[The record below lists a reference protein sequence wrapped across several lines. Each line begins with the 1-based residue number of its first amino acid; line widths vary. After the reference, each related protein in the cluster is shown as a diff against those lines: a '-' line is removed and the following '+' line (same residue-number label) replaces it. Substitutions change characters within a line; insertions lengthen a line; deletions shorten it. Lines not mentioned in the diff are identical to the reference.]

1 MEIAI
6 SIAAL
11 IVGCIIGWLAQK
23 SRQQALI
30 TKNEM
35 LTKQA
40 DETKDEA
47 QRQLAAVKEEAE
59 RRLESAKAEAQQNM
73 NNAKAEAQQQLDIA
87 KREASERLEAT
98 KAEAQQQLEATKKEA
113 SEQLAKTKAE
123 AQQQLEATKKE
134 ASEQLAKTK
143 AEAQQQLETL
153 KKEASEQLARTKA
166 EAQQQLEATKKEAS
180 EQLARTKAEAQ
191 QQLEAVKKEA
201 SEQLEATKKEASD
214 LLAKT
219 KAEAEA
225 QQQKALAEKDAAW
238 NDIMKGQEQRFNE
251 TMARMSEQM
260 KNATADMLKDR
271 QKEFADS
278 SNQQLGQIVNPLRET
293 IDKMKQTMAD
303 TTLKQT
309 EMSSVL
315 KDNIERSMQQAMAA
329 KKSAEELANALKHG
343 SKVQGDWGEAVL
355 DELLTSQGLVRGI
368 HYDTQAVIRDAQG
381 NTVHTDDGATLRPD
395 VILHLDQRREV
406 IIDSKVSLTAF
417 LDYANADNEADRQR
431 FLKTHIDS
439 LQKHVKELSTKD
451 YSAYVQPP
459 KVRMDYVIMFVPHT
473 GALWTALNAQPDLWR
488 KAMEQNVFIA
498 DEQTLFA
505 ALRIIS
511 LTWTQIRQAEN
522 HEQVYRLA
530 NEMLDRVGQFMKKY
544 TAIGK
549 ALKTATTA
557 YDDAERK
564 LQPSGQSILQTCA
577 KLQKLG
583 AKQSDK
589 NPLPQ
594 LIDIDEVAALTPPAE
609 DKDDN

>member
-40 DETKDEA
+40 DEIKDEA

-73 NNAKAEAQQQLDIA
+73 NNAKAEAQQRLDIA

-123 AQQQLEATKKE
+123 AQQQLEALKKETSEQLETTKKE
-134 ASEQLAKTK
+134 AG
-143 AEAQQQLETL
+143 
-153 KKEASEQLARTKA
+153 
-166 EAQQQLEATKKEAS
+166 
-180 EQLARTKAEAQ
+180 
-191 QQLEAVKKEA
+191 
-201 SEQLEATKKEASD
+201 D

-219 KAEAEA
+219 KAEADA

-594 LIDIDEVAALTPPAE
+594 LIDIDEVAALVQPA
-609 DKDDN
+609 DDQDDN

>member
-123 AQQQLEATKKE
+123 AQQQLE
-134 ASEQLAKTK
+134 
-143 AEAQQQLETL
+143 TL
-153 KKEASEQLARTKA
+153 
-166 EAQQQLEATKKEAS
+166 KKEAS

-431 FLKTHIDS
+431 FLKIHIDS

-594 LIDIDEVAALTPPAE
+594 LIDIDEVAALAPPA
-609 DKDDN
+609 DDQDDN

>member
-40 DETKDEA
+40 DDTKDEA

-59 RRLESAKAEAQQNM
+59 RRLESAKTEAQQNM
-73 NNAKAEAQQQLDIA
+73 NNAKAEAQQRLDIA

-98 KAEAQQQLEATKKEA
+98 KAEAQQQLEVTKKEA
-113 SEQLAKTKAE
+113 SEQLAK
-123 AQQQLEATKKE
+123 
-134 ASEQLAKTK
+134 
-143 AEAQQQLETL
+143 
-153 KKEASEQLARTKA
+153 
-166 EAQQQLEATKKEAS
+166 
-180 EQLARTKAEAQ
+180 TKAEAQ

-594 LIDIDEVAALTPPAE
+594 LIDIDEVAALVQPSD

>member
-113 SEQLAKTKAE
+113 SEQL
-123 AQQQLEATKKE
+123 EATKKE
-134 ASEQLAKTK
+134 ASELLAK
-143 AEAQQQLETL
+143 
-153 KKEASEQLARTKA
+153 
-166 EAQQQLEATKKEAS
+166 
-180 EQLARTKAEAQ
+180 TKAEAQ

-594 LIDIDEVAALTPPAE
+594 LIDIDEVAALAPPA
-609 DKDDN
+609 DDQDDN

>member
-6 SIAAL
+6 NIVAL

-47 QRQLAAVKEEAE
+47 QRQLAVVKEEAE
-59 RRLESAKAEAQQNM
+59 LRLESTKAEAQQNM

-98 KAEAQQQLEATKKEA
+98 KAEAQQQLETLKKEA
-113 SEQLAKTKAE
+113 SE
-123 AQQQLEATKKE
+123 QLEATKKE

-143 AEAQQQLETL
+143 AEAQQQLE
-153 KKEASEQLARTKA
+153 
-166 EAQQQLEATKKEAS
+166 
-180 EQLARTKAEAQ
+180 
-191 QQLEAVKKEA
+191 AVKKEA
-201 SEQLEATKKEASD
+201 SEQLETTKKEAGD

-594 LIDIDEVAALTPPAE
+594 LIDIDEVAALAPPA
-609 DKDDN
+609 DDQDDN

>member
-30 TKNEM
+30 TQNEM
-35 LTKQA
+35 LAKQA
-40 DETKDEA
+40 DETKNEA

-59 RRLESAKAEAQQNM
+59 RRMESAKAEAQQNM
-73 NNAKAEAQQQLDIA
+73 NNAKAEAQQQLDIT
-87 KREASERLEAT
+87 KREANERLDAA
-98 KAEAQQQLEATKKEA
+98 KAEAQQQLEAAKKEA
-113 SEQLAKTKAE
+113 NE
-123 AQQQLEATKKE
+123 QLEATKKE

-153 KKEASEQLARTKA
+153 KKEAN
-166 EAQQQLEATKKEAS
+166 
-180 EQLARTKAEAQ
+180 
-191 QQLEAVKKEA
+191 
-201 SEQLEATKKEASD
+201 EQLEATKKEASD

-251 TMARMSEQM
+251 TMTRMSEQM

-594 LIDIDEVAALTPPAE
+594 LIDIDEVAALAQPAE
-609 DKDDN
+609 DQDNN

>member
-113 SEQLAKTKAE
+113 SEQLAK
-123 AQQQLEATKKE
+123 
-134 ASEQLAKTK
+134 
-143 AEAQQQLETL
+143 
-153 KKEASEQLARTKA
+153 
-166 EAQQQLEATKKEAS
+166 
-180 EQLARTKAEAQ
+180 TKAEAQ

-473 GALWTALNAQPDLWR
+473 GALWTALNTQPDLWR

-549 ALKTATTA
+549 ALKSATTA

-594 LIDIDEVAALTPPAE
+594 LIDIDEVAALAPPAE
-609 DKDDN
+609 DQDDN

>member
-30 TKNEM
+30 TQNEM

-98 KAEAQQQLEATKKEA
+98 KAEAQKQLEATKKEA
-113 SEQLAKTKAE
+113 SELLAK
-123 AQQQLEATKKE
+123 
-134 ASEQLAKTK
+134 
-143 AEAQQQLETL
+143 
-153 KKEASEQLARTKA
+153 
-166 EAQQQLEATKKEAS
+166 
-180 EQLARTKAEAQ
+180 TKAEAQ

-201 SEQLEATKKEASD
+201 SEQLCKTKAEAQQQLEAVKKEASD

-368 HYDTQAVIRDAQG
+368 HYDTQTVIRDAQG

-594 LIDIDEVAALTPPAE
+594 LIDIDEVAALAPPAE
-609 DKDDN
+609 DQDDN

>member
-40 DETKDEA
+40 DEIKDEA

-113 SEQLAKTKAE
+113 SEQLAR
-123 AQQQLEATKKE
+123 
-134 ASEQLAKTK
+134 TK

-153 KKEASEQLARTKA
+153 KKEASEQLEATKNEASEQLAKTKA
-166 EAQQQLEATKKEAS
+166 EAQQ
-180 EQLARTKAEAQ
+180 
-191 QQLEAVKKEA
+191 
-201 SEQLEATKKEASD
+201 QLEATKKEASD

-544 TAIGK
+544 AAIGK

-594 LIDIDEVAALTPPAE
+594 LIDIDEVAALAPPAE
-609 DKDDN
+609 DQDDN

>member
-87 KREASERLEAT
+87 KREASEQLAKTKAEAQQQLEATKKEASEQLAKT

-153 KKEASEQLARTKA
+153 
-166 EAQQQLEATKKEAS
+166 
-180 EQLARTKAEAQ
+180 
-191 QQLEAVKKEA
+191 KKEA

-594 LIDIDEVAALTPPAE
+594 LIDIDEVAALAPPA
-609 DKDDN
+609 DDQDDN

>member
-98 KAEAQQQLEATKKEA
+98 KSEAQQQLEATKKEA
-113 SEQLAKTKAE
+113 SEQLAK
-123 AQQQLEATKKE
+123 
-134 ASEQLAKTK
+134 
-143 AEAQQQLETL
+143 
-153 KKEASEQLARTKA
+153 
-166 EAQQQLEATKKEAS
+166 
-180 EQLARTKAEAQ
+180 TKAEAQ

-251 TMARMSEQM
+251 AMARMSEQM

-594 LIDIDEVAALTPPAE
+594 LIDIDEVAALAPPAE
-609 DKDDN
+609 GQDDN

>member
-98 KAEAQQQLEATKKEA
+98 KAEAQQQLEAVKKEA
-113 SEQLAKTKAE
+113 SEQLAR
-123 AQQQLEATKKE
+123 
-134 ASEQLAKTK
+134 TK

-153 KKEASEQLARTKA
+153 KKEASEQL
-166 EAQQQLEATKKEAS
+166 EATKKEAG
-180 EQLARTKAEAQ
+180 
-191 QQLEAVKKEA
+191 
-201 SEQLEATKKEASD
+201 D

-368 HYDTQAVIRDAQG
+368 HYDTQTVIRDAQG

-594 LIDIDEVAALTPPAE
+594 LIDIDEVAALAPPA
-609 DKDDN
+609 DDQDDN

>member
-134 ASEQLAKTK
+134 ASEQLARTK

-153 KKEASEQLARTKA
+153 
-166 EAQQQLEATKKEAS
+166 
-180 EQLARTKAEAQ
+180 
-191 QQLEAVKKEA
+191 KKEA

-594 LIDIDEVAALTPPAE
+594 LIDIDEVAALAPPA
-609 DKDDN
+609 DDQDDN

>member
-11 IVGCIIGWLAQK
+11 IVGCIIGWLTQK

-30 TKNEM
+30 TQNEM
-35 LTKQA
+35 LAKQA
-40 DETKDEA
+40 DEIKNEA

-87 KREASERLEAT
+87 KREANERLYTA
-98 KAEAQQQLEATKKEA
+98 KAEAQQQLEAVKKEA
-113 SEQLAKTKAE
+113 SEQLE
-123 AQQQLEATKKE
+123 AAKKE

-153 KKEASEQLARTKA
+153 KKEASEQLET
-166 EAQQQLEATKKEAS
+166 
-180 EQLARTKAEAQ
+180 
-191 QQLEAVKKEA
+191 
-201 SEQLEATKKEASD
+201 TKKEASD

-251 TMARMSEQM
+251 TMTRMSEQM

-594 LIDIDEVAALTPPAE
+594 LIDIDEVAALAQPA
-609 DKDDN
+609 DDQDDN

>member
-40 DETKDEA
+40 DDTKDEA

-59 RRLESAKAEAQQNM
+59 RRLESAKTEAQQNM
-73 NNAKAEAQQQLDIA
+73 NNAKAEAQQRLDIA

-98 KAEAQQQLEATKKEA
+98 KAEAQQQLEVTKKEA
-113 SEQLAKTKAE
+113 SEQLAK
-123 AQQQLEATKKE
+123 
-134 ASEQLAKTK
+134 
-143 AEAQQQLETL
+143 
-153 KKEASEQLARTKA
+153 
-166 EAQQQLEATKKEAS
+166 
-180 EQLARTKAEAQ
+180 TKAEAQ

-368 HYDTQAVIRDAQG
+368 HYDTQTVIRDAQG

-594 LIDIDEVAALTPPAE
+594 LIDIDEVAALAPPAE
-609 DKDDN
+609 DQDN

>member
-40 DETKDEA
+40 DDTKDEA

-123 AQQQLEATKKE
+123 AQQQLEA
-134 ASEQLAKTK
+134 
-143 AEAQQQLETL
+143 
-153 KKEASEQLARTKA
+153 
-166 EAQQQLEATKKEAS
+166 
-180 EQLARTKAEAQ
+180 
-191 QQLEAVKKEA
+191 VKKEA
-201 SEQLEATKKEASD
+201 SEQLEATKKEAND

-225 QQQKALAEKDAAW
+225 QKQKALAEKDAAW

-594 LIDIDEVAALTPPAE
+594 LIDIDEVAALAPPAE
-609 DKDDN
+609 DQDDN

>member
-113 SEQLAKTKAE
+113 SEQLAK
-123 AQQQLEATKKE
+123 
-134 ASEQLAKTK
+134 
-143 AEAQQQLETL
+143 
-153 KKEASEQLARTKA
+153 
-166 EAQQQLEATKKEAS
+166 
-180 EQLARTKAEAQ
+180 TKAEAQ

-451 YSAYVQPP
+451 YSAYVQSP

-544 TAIGK
+544 TTIGK

-594 LIDIDEVAALTPPAE
+594 LIDIDEVAALVQPA
-609 DKDDN
+609 DDQDDN

>member
-30 TKNEM
+30 TQNEM

-98 KAEAQQQLEATKKEA
+98 K
-113 SEQLAKTKAE
+113 
-123 AQQQLEATKKE
+123 KE

-153 KKEASEQLARTKA
+153 KKEASEQL
-166 EAQQQLEATKKEAS
+166 EATKKEAS
-180 EQLARTKAEAQ
+180 EQLAKTKAEAQ
-191 QQLEAVKKEA
+191 QQLETLKKEA

-594 LIDIDEVAALTPPAE
+594 LIDIDEVAALAPPA
-609 DKDDN
+609 DDQDDN

>member
-40 DETKDEA
+40 DEIKDEA

-123 AQQQLEATKKE
+123 AQQQLEA
-134 ASEQLAKTK
+134 
-143 AEAQQQLETL
+143 
-153 KKEASEQLARTKA
+153 
-166 EAQQQLEATKKEAS
+166 
-180 EQLARTKAEAQ
+180 
-191 QQLEAVKKEA
+191 VKKEA
-201 SEQLEATKKEASD
+201 SEQLEATKKEASEQLEATKKEAGD

-368 HYDTQAVIRDAQG
+368 HYDTQTVIRDAQG

-594 LIDIDEVAALTPPAE
+594 LIDIDEVAALAPPAE